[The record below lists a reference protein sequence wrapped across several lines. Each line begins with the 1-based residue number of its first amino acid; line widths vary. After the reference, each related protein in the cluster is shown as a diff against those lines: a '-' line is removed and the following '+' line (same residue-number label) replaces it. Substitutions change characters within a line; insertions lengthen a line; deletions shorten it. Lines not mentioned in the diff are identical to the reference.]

1 MTARNAAWDGM
12 FQVSEV
18 TRVPET
24 DIYPVYYSYV
34 LLLSCSIIRR
44 KLGEPLAKSNQLG

>member
-24 DIYPVYYSYV
+24 DIYTVYYSYV
-34 LLLSCSIIRR
+34 GNYVQSARQSIH
-44 KLGEPLAKSNQLG
+44 